1 MEFIPVRRLR
11 SEPTTVWSQLARDGE
26 VVITN
31 NGRPMALMVDLSG
44 KDLLALTSAC
54 RQVPATT
61 VVNATGLS
69 PTGNAKAWLKFVDD
83 MEKSDEVINSDFDY
97 LLTLQ

>member
-1 MEFIPVRRLR
+1 MNFF
-11 SEPTTVWSQLARDGE
+11 TARDLRTIPKSVWQALVSSGE

-44 KDLLALTSAC
+44 KDLLALISAF

-61 VVNATGLS
+61 PVNATGLS